1 MSMHELPT
9 ATATAPPSHTARRET
24 LSRVGMYTLRRVGV
38 LLGTVV
44 IGTYL
49 AVLIANWGGEV
60 DKMREAQCKEK
71 AGMSIQADPALQFLP
86 PEERRRRYE
95 QEVERCKQLQGL
107 DRPFLTR
114 SLEYLRDALTLSLGR
129 AIQLTSDSGSREVR
143 NIILERLPATLLLFG
158 TADMVL
164 FLSAIFDWMGVV

>member
-1 MSMHELPT
+1 MNGGVST
-9 ATATAPPSHTARRET
+9 ATVTVPPSRSAWRAT
-24 LSRVGMYTLRRVGV
+24 LSRVGMYTLRRVAV
-38 LLGTVV
+38 LLGTVI

-71 AGMSIQADPALQFLP
+71 AGMSIQADPALQYLP
-86 PEERRRRYE
+86 PDERRRRYE

-107 DRPFLTR
+107 DRPFFTR

-129 AIQLTSDSGSREVR
+129 AARDPEGPAP
-143 NIILERLPATLLLFG
+143 LPAG
-158 TADMVL
+158 AHH
-164 FLSAIFDWMGVV
+164 